1 MKNLNRVLNAKR
13 EIVER
18 LSIRNLLDAV
28 KMTIVYNEANDN
40 HEINMMV
47 SEKEFDCHSGRNE
60 VMKYV
65 TYVLSDLMNSGVISM
80 YSNVQGIQKMLY
92 DYTVTVGGK

>member
-47 SEKEFDCHSGRNE
+47 SEKELDGR
-60 VMKYV
+60 K
-65 TYVLSDLMNSGVISM
+65 
-80 YSNVQGIQKMLY
+80 
-92 DYTVTVGGK
+92 

>member
-47 SEKEFDCHSGRNE
+47 SEKELDGRKE

>member
-1 MKNLNRVLNAKR
+1 MENLNRVLNAKR

-47 SEKEFDCHSGRNE
+47 SEKELDGRKE

-80 YSNVQGIQKMLY
+80 YSNVHGIQKMLY
-92 DYTVTVGGK
+92 DFTVTVGGK

>member
-1 MKNLNRVLNAKR
+1 MENLNRVLNAKR

-47 SEKEFDCHSGRNE
+47 SEKELDGRKE

>member
-1 MKNLNRVLNAKR
+1 
-13 EIVER
+13 
-18 LSIRNLLDAV
+18 
-28 KMTIVYNEANDN
+28 
-40 HEINMMV
+40 
-47 SEKEFDCHSGRNE
+47 
-60 VMKYV
+60 MKYV